1 MFTNCPICLEKLTND
16 PDLDD
21 NIFGQ
26 HQDLNSMEKSNQVEV
41 DDHNRLTIKMTSSA
55 VLGILCG
62 HYFHWKCLVKWD
74 DAKCPLCRYHQYPPE
89 TSMCEVCGATDDLW
103 MCLVCGSISC
113 GIEAPSEGHNRDH
126 YEKTKH
132 TYSMEII
139 TKIVYDF
146 SKNGYVHRLLQNAA
160 DGKIM
165 EADDRDGGDDNR
177 KKGYD
182 IQKKVETISHEYNLL
197 LTSQVRGT

>member
-1 MFTNCPICLEKLTND
+1 
-16 PDLDD
+16 
-21 NIFGQ
+21 
-26 HQDLNSMEKSNQVEV
+26 
-41 DDHNRLTIKMTSSA
+41 
-55 VLGILCG
+55 
-62 HYFHWKCLVKWD
+62 
-74 DAKCPLCRYHQYPPE
+74 
-89 TSMCEVCGATDDLW
+89 MCETCGATDDLW
-103 MCLVCGSISC
+103 MCLVCGFYGC
-113 GIEAPSEGHNRDH
+113 GIEAPSQGHNREH

-165 EADDRDGGDDNR
+165 EADDREGDEDG
-177 KKGYD
+177 KKGYN

-197 LTSQVRGT
+197 LTSQVKDSSVFSS